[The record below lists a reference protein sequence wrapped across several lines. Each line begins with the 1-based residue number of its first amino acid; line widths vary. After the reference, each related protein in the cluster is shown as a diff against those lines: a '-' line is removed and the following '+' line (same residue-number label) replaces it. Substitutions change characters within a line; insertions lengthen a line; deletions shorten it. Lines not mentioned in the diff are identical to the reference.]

1 LLYYNQRRSSAQ
13 RKLLVALPMTKS
25 HPFNM
30 NSMKNMSAGSV
41 RSGIFLTGL
50 LLSWLPVLALPR
62 ATYACACC
70 SQAGEWSQISQP
82 LSGYSRE
89 VLNSLQFATTA
100 DLDQSPAGTGAV
112 ASESA
117 NYQLGVRKT
126 PRKWQ
131 LTFTDAQGKTG
142 MLSIALPRKA
152 TFFSADIHDGAAG
165 AAGGPLLYKEIRL
178 EGKVTGTGIFAKG
191 LKLSSKYRLII
202 QGRGNGCQIAENY
215 RNWNLQISSGTE
227 FYAFYGKF

>member
-1 LLYYNQRRSSAQ
+1 MSPASA
-13 RKLLVALPMTKS
+13 
-25 HPFNM
+25 
-30 NSMKNMSAGSV
+30 
-41 RSGIFLTGL
+41 RSGILLTQL
-50 LLSWLPVLALPR
+50 LLSVLPLMALP
-62 ATYACACC
+62 TVSYACACC
-70 SQAGEWSQISQP
+70 SQTGEWSQISQP

-89 VLNSLQFATTA
+89 VLSSLRFATTA
-100 DLDQSPAGTGAV
+100 DLYQSPAGTGAV

-117 NYQLGVRKT
+117 SYQLGVGKT

-142 MLSIALPRKA
+142 VLSIALPKKA

-191 LKLSSKYRLII
+191 LKPSSKYRLII

-227 FYAFYGKF
+227 FYAFQGKF